1 MLKRRRDRLF
11 SLIEKLNS
19 TSQMAKKSGQQ
30 ECNLKKNLNGIKMTK
45 NIKKKVLRN
54 FTIPTYH
61 VIEARRPDTVVLSKT
76 MDHMVVRD

>member
-1 MLKRRRDRLF
+1 M
-11 SLIEKLNS
+11 
-19 TSQMAKKSGQQ
+19 QP
-30 ECNLKKNLNGIKMTK
+30 KKNSNGIKMTK
-45 NIKKKVLRN
+45 NIMTKVLRN